1 MKNNSLIPE
10 YLNINLNQNIDIYQ
24 SPNIFTF
31 QQLNESFLPEIYNEP
46 FNNHDNNQD
55 IDQDNNPA
63 VNINEKKSTTNG
75 NSNDKNVQNELIINK
90 NRLTINLEELKQNKS
105 NIQDEKAKTKL
116 NINKKKEKTK
126 PGRKR
131 KRQRSS
137 GKKENKS
144 ETKTEHNKYSDD
156 NLRRKCKHYILK
168 YLLEFINKQIK
179 EIYEGNIGNGIFK
192 KELQT
197 LNQTQ
202 KFNATI
208 NFNKDFLKKK
218 ICDIYSVDISGRFTT
233 YPPYHNKSLIKNLM
247 NEKDEKKRKFFK
259 KLFNLNFID
268 CLKHFRGE
276 VIIDELKGLKCL
288 NDIKNI
294 IIESYDKDGWE
305 YFETLKYYF
314 NNYEMI
320 ISKKKSRNRKKND
333 K

>member
-10 YLNINLNQNIDIYQ
+10 YLNINLNQNIDIYH

-63 VNINEKKSTTNG
+63 VNNNEKKSTTNG
-75 NSNDKNVQNELIINK
+75 NSNDKNFQNELIINK

-105 NIQDEKAKTKL
+105 NIQDEKAKTEL

-131 KRQRSS
+131 KRSS

-156 NLRRKCKHYILK
+156 NLRRKCKHFILK
-168 YLLEFINKQIK
+168 YLLEFINNQIK

-233 YPPYHNKSLIKNLM
+233 YPPWHNKSLIKNLM

-259 KLFNLNFID
+259 KLFNLDFID

-294 IIESYDKDGWE
+294 IIESYDKDGSE